1 MTPMPSPTQPP
12 VAQAV
17 VAQIRSALP
26 ALRPSDAKVAR
37 ALLDAPGSLLS
48 LTVAEVAAAAGV
60 SDATV
65 IHCCKELGFSGF
77 QHLKFE
83 LARDHAPAS
92 SLLHEARRLGS
103 GSPTAEVVADV
114 LGSTVAAVRDVSATL
129 DVKHFEA
136 VVDAILRA
144 QRICVIGSMPSL
156 ILAEDAAYRLSTI
169 GRSAEAPA
177 TDTAQR
183 LACTLL
189 TPGDLCLVISHTG
202 ATKQSF
208 AAVQAATAAGAT
220 TAAITSFAGSRLA
233 SSVQHP
239 LIAGAAA
246 VSVRVEAM
254 ASRFAHL
261 AVIDALYVAT
271 ILRDEETALQAR
283 RVADAIHAEYQL

>member
-1 MTPMPSPTQPP
+1 MHRMPSPSQPP
-12 VAQAV
+12 AAQTV
-17 VAQIRSALP
+17 VAQIRSAVP

-37 ALLDAPGSLLS
+37 VLMDAPGSLMS
-48 LTVAEVAAAAGV
+48 LTVADVAAAAGV

-92 SLLHEARRLGS
+92 GLLHEAQSVGD
-103 GSPTAEVVADV
+103 GSPTADVVADV
-114 LGSTVAAVRDVSATL
+114 LRSTVGAVRDVSATL
-129 DVKHFEA
+129 DVKQFEA
-136 VVDAILRA
+136 VVEAILRA
-144 QRICVIGSMPSL
+144 QRICVIGAMPSL

-169 GRSAEAPA
+169 GRPAEAPA

-183 LACTLL
+183 LACTRL

-208 AAVQAATAAGAT
+208 AAVQAAAATGAT
-220 TAAITSFAGSRLA
+220 TAAITSFARSRLA
-233 SSVQHP
+233 SSVEHP

-271 ILRDEETALQAR
+271 VLRDEQTALQAR
-283 RVADAIHAEYQL
+283 RVADAIHAESQL

>member
-37 ALLDAPGSLLS
+37 VLMDTPGSLMS

-92 SLLHEARRLGS
+92 SLLHETQRLGS
-103 GSPTAEVVADV
+103 GSPTADVVADV

-136 VVDAILRA
+136 VVEAILGA
-144 QRICVIGSMPSL
+144 KRICVIGAMPSL
-156 ILAEDAAYRLSTI
+156 IVAEDAAYRLSTI
-169 GRSAEAPA
+169 GRPAEAPA
-177 TDTAQR
+177 TETAQR

-189 TPGDLCLVISHTG
+189 TPEDLCLVISHTG

-208 AAVQAATAAGAT
+208 AAVQAAAEAGAT

-271 ILRDEETALQAR
+271 ILRDEGMALQAR
-283 RVADAIHAEYQL
+283 HVADAIHAEHQL